1 MPIYIY
7 KENSQISTNA
17 VRNHKVV
24 KAIYAKEQG
33 QGAVCVWGIDRS
45 IPYDQMFTY
54 SVSSDNKVTITG
66 LKPEVKT
73 SYIVIPDII
82 DNKPVSSIGSSA
94 FKGEN
99 NIVSI
104 TIPSSVTTIS
114 EDAFNR
120 CTGLTSITIP
130 NSVTSIGSGAFYF
143 CSGLT
148 SITIPNSV
156 TSIGQGAFMYCGF
169 TSVTIPD
176 SVTSIGARAFTN
188 CSYLTSVNISDSVTT
203 ISEEAFSGCGRLVS
217 VVIPDSVT
225 TIEEEAF
232 AYCTGLTSVTVGK
245 NVTSIGFHAFYDCY
259 KLIEVYNKS
268 NLAIKKGDSSHNGQ
282 VALYAK
288 NVYWQANGSKL
299 TNDNGYV
306 IYTEGYKKILVAY
319 TGTSTK
325 LILPSYVTEIYQYAF
340 YSFYSLTNVTIPDS
354 VTSIG
359 ERAFY
364 SCSDLTS
371 ITFKGTMTQWNAI
384 SKGSNW
390 NDNTGNYTIHCTD
403 GNIPKS

>member
-1 MPIYIY
+1 MPIYTY
-7 KENSQISTNA
+7 KGNSQISTNA
-17 VRNHKVV
+17 IRNTKVV

-33 QGAVCVWGIDRS
+33 QDAVCVWGINRS

-73 SYIVIPDII
+73 AYIAIPDTL
-82 DNKPVSSIGSSA
+82 DSKPVSSIGNSA
-94 FKGEN
+94 FKGKN

-104 TIPSSVTTIS
+104 TIPDSVTTIG
-114 EDAFNR
+114 EDAFYH
-120 CTGLTSITIP
+120 CEGLTSITIP
-130 NSVTSIGSGAFYF
+130 DGVTSIGSGAFYY

-156 TSIGQGAFMYCGF
+156 TSIGQGAFMYCRF
-169 TSVTIPD
+169 TSVIIPD

-203 ISEEAFSGCGRLVS
+203 ISEEAFSGCRRLVS

-225 TIEEEAF
+225 TIEKEAF
-232 AYCTGLTSVTVGK
+232 AYCAGLTSVTIGK
-245 NVTSIGFHAFYDCY
+245 NVTSIGFHAFYECY

-268 NLAIKKGDSSHNGQ
+268 NVAISAGKTDNGY
-282 VALYAK
+282 VAYYAK
-288 NVYWQANGSKL
+288 NVYRQANRSNL

-340 YSFYSLTNVTIPDS
+340 DSFYSLTNVTIPNS
-354 VTSIG
+354 VKTIG
-359 ERAFY
+359 EYAFRY
-364 SCSDLTS
+364 CSGLTS

-390 NDNTGNYTIHCTD
+390 NNNTGNYTIHCTD
-403 GNIPKS
+403 GSIPKQ